1 MRDEPCYVI
10 SIAARMVPL
19 HAQTLRHYERVG
31 LVKPAR
37 SKGQIRLYSERD
49 IERIRRIQK
58 LIDDLG
64 VNLAGVE
71 VILNMQE
78 RVEQLQREHETHIA
92 SLRGAYEEEIHRLR
106 GIIERIQG
114 GGSRIEAES
123 VATSAPREGQPISF

>member
-1 MRDEPCYVI
+1 MANDEPCFVI

-49 IERIRRIQK
+49 IERVRRIQK
-58 LIDDLG
+58 LIEDLG

-78 RVEQLQREHETHIA
+78 HMEQMQREHEQHLATMK
-92 SLRGAYEEEIHRLR
+92 SSYE
-106 GIIERIQG
+106 
-114 GGSRIEAES
+114 
-123 VATSAPREGQPISF
+123 

>member
-1 MRDEPCYVI
+1 MANDEPCYVI

-49 IERIRRIQK
+49 IERVRRIQK
-58 LIDDLG
+58 LIEDLG

-78 RVEQLQREHETHIA
+78 RMEQIQREHEQHVSTMRASYEDEIA
-92 SLRGAYEEEIHRLR
+92 RLR
-106 GIIERIQG
+106 GIIERIQR
-114 GGSRIEAES
+114 GSEVTARL
-123 VATSAPREGQPISF
+123 

>member
-1 MRDEPCYVI
+1 MANDEPCFVI

-31 LVKPAR
+31 LVTPAR

-49 IERIRRIQK
+49 IERVRRIQK
-58 LIDDLG
+58 LIEDLG

-78 RVEQLQREHETHIA
+78 RMEQMQHEHEQHVATMKASYDDEIA
-92 SLRGAYEEEIHRLR
+92 RLR
-106 GIIERIQG
+106 GIIERIQR
-114 GGSRIEAES
+114 GSETA
-123 VATSAPREGQPISF
+123 SAR

>member
-1 MRDEPCYVI
+1 MASDEPCYVI

-49 IERIRRIQK
+49 IERVRRIQK

-78 RVEQLQREHETHIA
+78 RMEQMQREHEEKLATMKASYEDEIA
-92 SLRGAYEEEIHRLR
+92 RLR
-106 GIIERIQG
+106 GIIERIQR
-114 GGSRIEAES
+114 GSEAT
-123 VATSAPREGQPISF
+123 VAS